1 MNYHTYFRRDGRT
14 VEVCLVGTG
23 GFGRSLLAQGR
34 AVPGLSV
41 RVAVD
46 VRANTVAEA
55 MRGVGIPDANIRICT
70 TAEEAR
76 SAFGAGAYVAADRFE
91 TVCGLP
97 VDVVVEATGH
107 PEAGARHAR
116 LAVEAGRHLALV
128 SKEVDSVVGP
138 GLATM
143 AHRRGRV
150 VTPVDGDQPSL
161 LIGLITWAQTLGLEI
176 VAAGKSSEYDFVY
189 DPGRETVFSNGA
201 TVAVPGFRDVARL
214 GDVDV
219 SDVVAARSRAAASL
233 PQRAVPDLC
242 EMTVVANAC
251 AMLPDRP
258 DLHCPIARIDEV
270 PTILCEAADGG
281 LLSAPGKLE
290 VFHCLREP
298 GEISFAGGVFLVVR
312 CTDADTWEMLRLKGH
327 VLGRSGRTAMLYLP
341 RHLLGIEAATSL
353 FEAALRGISSGAEV
367 PAHHADLIAVADR
380 DFAPGERLEMGGH
393 HHSIDGASSRIVP
406 ASALGPDSP
415 APFYLASNRT
425 LRRAVAAGNPLRM
438 GDIDVPAESELLRL
452 RREQDAIFFPELE
465 SA

>member
-1 MNYHTYFRRDGRT
+1 MNYHAYFRRGGRT
-14 VEVCLVGTG
+14 VEACLIGTG

-34 AVPGLSV
+34 AIPGLAV

-46 VRANTVAEA
+46 VRAETVIEA
-55 MRGVGIPDANIRICT
+55 MRSVDIPDAEIRICT
-70 TAEEAR
+70 TAEEAAA
-76 SAFGAGAYVAADRFE
+76 AFQAGAYIAADRFE

-128 SKEVDSVVGP
+128 SKEVDSVIGP

-143 AHRRGRV
+143 ARRHGRV

-161 LIGLITWAQTLGLEI
+161 LIGLITWAETLGLDI

-189 DPGRETVFSNGA
+189 DPDHETMLCNGV
-201 TVAVPGFRDVARL
+201 TVPMPGFRDIARL
-214 GDVDV
+214 GDADV
-219 SDVVAARSRAAASL
+219 ASVVAARSRAAASL

-242 EMTVVANAC
+242 EMTVVGNAC

-258 DLHCPIARIDEV
+258 DLHCPVARIDEV
-270 PTILCEAADGG
+270 PTILCEATDGG
-281 LLSAPGKLE
+281 LLSSPGKID
-290 VFHCLREP
+290 VFHCLRER
-298 GEISFAGGVFLVVR
+298 GEISFAGGVFVIVR
-312 CTDADTWEMLRLKGH
+312 CTHAETWEMLRLKGH
-327 VLGRSGRTAMLYLP
+327 IVSRSGRTAMLFLP

-353 FEAALRGISSGAEV
+353 FEAALNNVSSGAEV

-380 DFAPGERLEMGGH
+380 DFVAGERLAMGGH
-393 HHSIDGASSRIVP
+393 QHSIEGVSSRIVP
-406 ASALGPDSP
+406 ASPLGPDSP

-425 LRRAVAAGNPLRM
+425 LRRAVAAGSPFRM
-438 GDIDVPAESELLRL
+438 GDVDIPAESELLRL
-452 RREQDAIFFPELE
+452 RTEQDSHFFDGGLPD
-465 SA
+465 